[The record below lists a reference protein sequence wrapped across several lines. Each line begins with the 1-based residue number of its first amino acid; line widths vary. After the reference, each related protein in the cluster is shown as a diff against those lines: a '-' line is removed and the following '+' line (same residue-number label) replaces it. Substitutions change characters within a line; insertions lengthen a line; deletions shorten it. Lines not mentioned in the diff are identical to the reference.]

1 MLIFVYHPHTHTY
14 THAWRRTLAPISSG
28 AAESPAVVRTMDL
41 RPCRVSVSGVLSGPW
56 WPRSFMEKTSG
67 ETNESSLVGGLAYLD
82 CFSIGNVIIPTDF
95 HIFQGG
101 WNHQPA
107 MFFMFNEISKFF
119 MNGET
124 NETKNL
130 EMKTSGFPKWA
141 VAAIH
146 PCWLM
151 ISWGIILPNI

>member
-1 MLIFVYHPHTHTY
+1 MYITHTHTY
-14 THAWRRTLAPISSG
+14 THTHDAGHLRQSLLVLQSLQPWWGRWISVR
-28 AAESPAVVRTMDL
+28 AESPCQV
-41 RPCRVSVSGVLSGPW
+41 
-56 WPRSFMEKTSG
+56 
-67 ETNESSLVGGLAYLD
+67 SLVAHGGLEVLWRKLVVKPMNPVWLVVWNIWIVFPY
-82 CFSIGNVIIPTDF
+82 IGNVIIPTDF

-151 ISWGIILPNI
+151 ISWYLTNL